1 MSGIYTPAFNHFLVS
16 IIVIARFVIACKHR
30 GWAGKKAERL
40 HALGEKN
47 TALNG
52 VRR

>member
-1 MSGIYTPAFNHFLVS
+1 MSGIYTPAFSCFLVS
-16 IIVIARFVIACKHR
+16 IIARFIIASKHR